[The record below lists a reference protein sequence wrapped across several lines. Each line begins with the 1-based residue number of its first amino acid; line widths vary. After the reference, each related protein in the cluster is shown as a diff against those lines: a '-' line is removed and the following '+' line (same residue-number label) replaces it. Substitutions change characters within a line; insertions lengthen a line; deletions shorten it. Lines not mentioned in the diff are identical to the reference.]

1 MSPKPSPVTAAVR
14 QFLFELVFAREKA
27 R

>member
-1 MSPKPSPVTAAVR
+1 VKPSPVARAVR
-14 QFLFELVFAREKA
+14 QFLFELVFAKEKT

>member
-1 MSPKPSPVTAAVR
+1 MSLKPSPVTAAVR